1 MLHISFPVSQFNLY
15 YNAEVFYY
23 VMTEERRDL
32 GGIYCN
38 WEVTHMGP
46 SGTKRNMEQ
55 SQVKKIHLANDF
67 LLLQFW
73 KNTMWDLL

>member
-1 MLHISFPVSQFNLY
+1 
-15 YNAEVFYY
+15 
-23 VMTEERRDL
+23 
-32 GGIYCN
+32 
-38 WEVTHMGP
+38 MGP

-73 KNTMWDLL
+73 KNTMWDLLQHGEVTNAGPCGTQVHYGKYCNLGKYILQFVKYFYGFWKNTV